1 VRRLLR
7 ERRTSRRKAFECIYK
22 SLLEV
27 IQGGKIKM
35 ADDNNGSDKLV
46 YFLIGA
52 GIGAVTALLFA
63 PKPGSELRADLA
75 DATRKGLDQAR
86 DTTRELN
93 ERANEVYQ
101 TGVERA
107 ADLAARSKEAVNDL
121 TSRSKETV
129 TELTERSKELV
140 NRQKSQIQAALEAGK
155 QGYMEAKQSDQAK
168 AAFDDNV

>member
-1 VRRLLR
+1 
-7 ERRTSRRKAFECIYK
+7 
-22 SLLEV
+22 
-27 IQGGKIKM
+27 M
-35 ADDNNGSDKLV
+35 AEENNGGDKLV

-63 PKPGSELRADLA
+63 PKAGSELRADLA

-93 ERANEVYQ
+93 ERANEMYQ

-107 ADLAARSKEAVNDL
+107 ADLAARSKDAVNEF
-121 TSRSKETV
+121 TNRSKETV
-129 TELTERSKELV
+129 NDLTERSKDLV

-155 QGYMEAKQSDQAK
+155 QGYLDAKQSDQAK